1 MPSPDDTLL
10 EFPCR
15 FPIKAMGRNEDGFA
29 DHVRELVGAR
39 FPDVGADDI
48 RARES
53 GGGRYISVTVTV
65 TATGKAQLDAVYY
78 ALTASERV
86 LVAL

>member
-1 MPSPDDTLL
+1 MPAPDDTLL

-29 DHVRELVGAR
+29 AHVRELVGAH

-48 RARES
+48 HTRNS
-53 GGGRYISVTVTV
+53 GGGRYVPVTITV
-65 TATGKAQLDAVYY
+65 TATGKTQLDAVYY